1 MSTVIVNRRVL
12 NQGMNWIRPQKRMA
26 IYIRDNFRCCYCG
39 RGLVE
44 GIQLTLDHLRP
55 YVKGGTHSETN
66 LVTCCRLCNTSRGAR
81 PWRVFARRVAE
92 QYSLSA
98 VQIIAHID
106 RVRYRMIPLDAA
118 RDLLEQNRGFRAAL
132 AAA

>member
-1 MSTVIVNRRVL
+1 
-12 NQGMNWIRPQKRMA
+12 MA

-39 RGLVE
+39 RELAE
-44 GIQLTLDHLRP
+44 GIQLTLDHLKP

-66 LVTCCRLCNTSRGAR
+66 LVTRCRQCNTSRGAR

-92 QYSLSA
+92 QYGLSA
-98 VQIIAHID
+98 AQIIAHID